1 MNTACTLTGVTD
13 PQPHGPP
20 LDHSQLHRA
29 WALLTDQIRAGDPLD
44 GFRRSLRL
52 AEDLD
57 ELLDATRVLRD
68 QQVVRVR
75 DQRQLSLAALADL
88 FSTEA
93 GLEVGR
99 GRMHQMVQNG
109 IDRTGDP
116 PLPDPAE
123 KG

>member
-1 MNTACTLTGVTD
+1 MTD
-13 PQPHGPP
+13 PQPPPHPPAEP

-29 WALLTDQIRAGDPLD
+29 WTLLTEQIRAGDPLD
-44 GFRRSLRL
+44 GFRRTL
-52 AEDLD
+52 ALAKDLD
-57 ELLDATRVLRD
+57 DLIAATRALRD

-75 DQRQLSLAALADL
+75 DERHLSLAALADL

-99 GRMHQMVQNG
+99 HRVNQMYQG
-109 IDRTGDP
+109 GLEPADP
-116 PLPDPAE
+116 LLDPAQ